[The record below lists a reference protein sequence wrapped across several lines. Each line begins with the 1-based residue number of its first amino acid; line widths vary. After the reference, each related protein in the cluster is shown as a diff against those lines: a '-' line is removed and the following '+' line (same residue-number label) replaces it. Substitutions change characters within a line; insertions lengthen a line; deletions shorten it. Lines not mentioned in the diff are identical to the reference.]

1 MSILHDFDSI
11 IRIINAY
18 FPSELFKVRIN
29 GDSQINIFIE
39 NIEDNKCIELVI
51 NKAVPT
57 ILLIK
62 DLQKCDTTDTRGI
75 GSGKYLL
82 KSIEHLAYDLGMT
95 EIMID
100 MDASSLY
107 ISCNNKNYDFS
118 LKNLYLF
125 SSGNTWYGK
134 YGFSLKYKSDKFL
147 HTVNEFINQP
157 FIDIK
162 KNSVQNFFKPKKQIL
177 IKDYFKNM
185 LDDIQRLTRNKR
197 CINPADDVILAN
209 YHRVLEHYIGLFD
222 RINTINYDG
231 PYIKLIQRGGT
242 KKSRINNKKR
252 TKITKITNKIQR
264 FNKKITNKIQRFN
277 KKRTKRFN
285 KK

>member
-1 MSILHDFDSI
+1 MSILDEFESI
-11 IRIINAY
+11 NRLINSY
-18 FPSELFKVRIN
+18 FPSELFKIRVT
-29 GDSQINIFIE
+29 GDSQINIFVE

-62 DLQKCDTTDTRGI
+62 YLQKCDTIDTPGT

-107 ISCNNKNYDFS
+107 IRCNNKNYDFS

-134 YGFSLKYKSDKFL
+134 YGFNLKYKSDRFL
-147 HTVNEFINQP
+147 HNVNEFINQP

-162 KNSVQNFFKPKKQIL
+162 KNTVQNFFKPKKQIL

-185 LDDIQRLTRNKR
+185 LDDIQKITRNKT
-197 CINPADDVILAN
+197 CINASDDAILEN
-209 YHRVLEHYIGLFD
+209 YYRVLQHYIGLFD
-222 RINTINYDG
+222 RINNINYDG
-231 PYIKLIQRGGT
+231 PYIKLVQRERGGT
-242 KKSRINNKKR
+242 NKLRKNKTKRINKKSRKNKTKR
-252 TKITKITNKIQR
+252 R
-264 FNKKITNKIQRFN
+264 
-277 KKRTKRFN
+277 KRFN

>member
-1 MSILHDFDSI
+1 MSILDDFLLI
-11 IRIINAY
+11 NRIINSY
-18 FPSELFKVRIN
+18 FPSELFKIHISGN
-29 GDSQINIFIE
+29 SQINIFIE
-39 NIEDNKCIELVI
+39 NIEDTKCIELVV

-62 DLQKCDTTDTRGI
+62 DLQKCDTISTPDV

-82 KSIEHLAYDLGMT
+82 KSIEMIAYDLGMT

-125 SSGNTWYGK
+125 SYGNTWYGK
-134 YGFSLKYKSDKFL
+134 YGFNLKYKPDKFL
-147 HTVNEFINQP
+147 HIVNEFINQP

-162 KNSVQNFFKPKKQIL
+162 KNTFQNFFKPKKQIR

-185 LDDIQRLTRNKR
+185 LDDIQRLTHNKT
-197 CINPADDVILAN
+197 CINIADDAILEN
-209 YHRVLEHYIGLFD
+209 YHRVLQHYIGLFD
-222 RINTINYDG
+222 KINNINYDG
-231 PYIKLIQRGGT
+231 PYIKLVRKGGT
-242 KKSRINNKKR
+242 NKLIKNNKKR
-252 TKITKITNKIQR
+252 TTKN
-264 FNKKITNKIQRFN
+264 NKKIKTTKNN
-277 KKRTKRFN
+277 KKMRKTTKNNKNN

>member
-1 MSILHDFDSI
+1 MSILDNFDSI
-11 IRIINAY
+11 TRVINSY
-18 FPSELFKVRIN
+18 FPSELFKVRIT
-29 GDSQINIFIE
+29 GDSQINIFVE

-62 DLQKCDTTDTRGI
+62 DLQKCDTIEAI
-75 GSGKYLL
+75 GVGNGTYLL
-82 KSIEHLAYDLGMT
+82 KSIEHLAYDLGMN

-107 ISCNNKNYDFS
+107 IRCNNKNYDFS

-134 YGFSLKYKSDKFL
+134 YGFNLKYKSDRFL

-157 FIDIK
+157 FVDIK
-162 KNSVQNFFKPKKQIL
+162 KNTVQNFFKPKKQIL

-185 LDDIQRLTRNKR
+185 LSDLQRLTRNKT
-197 CINPADDVILAN
+197 CINSHDDTILVN
-209 YHRVLEHYIGLFD
+209 YHRVLQHYIELFD
-222 RINTINYDG
+222 RINRVNYDG
-231 PYIKLIQRGGT
+231 PYIKLLQRGGI
-242 KKSRINNKKR
+242 KKSRRNKTKKR
-252 TKITKITNKIQR
+252 IKRIKKNKRTTNKIKK
-264 FNKKITNKIQRFN
+264 NK
-277 KKRTKRFN
+277 
-285 KK
+285 

>member
-1 MSILHDFDSI
+1 MSILDDFNSI
-11 IRIINAY
+11 TRVINSY
-18 FPSELFKVRIN
+18 FPSELFKIRVT
-29 GDSQINIFIE
+29 GDSQINIFVE

-62 DLQKCDTTDTRGI
+62 DLQKCDKIDTPGI
-75 GSGKYLL
+75 GSGNYLL
-82 KSIEHLAYDLGMT
+82 KSIEHIAYDLGMN

-107 ISCNNKNYDFS
+107 IKCNNKNYDFS

-134 YGFSLKYKSDKFL
+134 YGFNLKYKSDNFL

-162 KNSVQNFFKPKKQIL
+162 KNTVQNFFKPKKQIL
-177 IKDYFKNM
+177 IKDYFNNM
-185 LDDIQRLTRNKR
+185 LHDIQRLTHNKI
-197 CINPADDVILAN
+197 CVNIADDAILEN
-209 YHRVLEHYIGLFD
+209 YYKVLQHYIGLFD
-222 RINTINYDG
+222 RINNINYDG
-231 PYIKLIQRGGT
+231 PYIKLIKKGGT
-242 KKSRINNKKR
+242 NKLRLNKKSKRNK
-252 TKITKITNKIQR
+252 T
-264 FNKKITNKIQRFN
+264 NKKII
-277 KKRTKRFN
+277 KRTKRKTN
-285 KK
+285 KIKKKNK

>member
-1 MSILHDFDSI
+1 MSILDDFLL
-11 IRIINAY
+11 INRVINSY
-18 FPSELFKVRIN
+18 FPSELFKIRITGN
-29 GDSQINIFIE
+29 SQINIFIE
-39 NIEDNKCIELVI
+39 NIEDTKCIELVI

-62 DLQKCDTTDTRGI
+62 DLQKCDTISNPGV

-95 EIMID
+95 EIIID

-134 YGFSLKYKSDKFL
+134 YGFNLKYKSEKFL
-147 HTVNEFINQP
+147 HIVNEFINQP

-162 KNSVQNFFKPKKQIL
+162 KNTVQNFFKSKKQIR

-185 LDDIQRLTRNKR
+185 LDDIQRLTHNKT
-197 CINPADDVILAN
+197 CINIADDVILEN
-209 YHRVLEHYIGLFD
+209 YHRVLQHYIDLFD
-222 RINTINYDG
+222 KINNINYDG
-231 PYIKLIQRGGT
+231 PYIKLVRKGG
-242 KKSRINNKKR
+242 KNKLIKNNKSRIKNNNKKKR
-252 TKITKITNKIQR
+252 KTKK
-264 FNKKITNKIQRFN
+264 NKKI
-277 KKRTKRFN
+277 KKE